1 MGNTRVKT
9 VVTGAVASMALLLS
23 ACGGAENGDQNERNQ
38 SAPSQSQQG
47 GDGSGQDGSGR
58 DGMSEQGVTT
68 VDDIY
73 GPAASKVP
81 TNPGDEGSAQGMADD
96 PVATAASNNPLLT
109 NLTKAVKTAGLVDT
123 LNKPDAEYTVFAP
136 ADSAFEK
143 LDPATL
149 DALLNDPAKKEQLTN
164 ILTYHVVPERMSAEQ
179 LGNAG
184 EVETVNGETVP
195 ISGSGENIEIDGANV
210 QVGNVPTANATV
222 FVIDEVLMP
231 PKS

>member
-47 GDGSGQDGSGR
+47 GDGSGQDRSGR
-58 DGMSEQGVTT
+58 DGMSEPGVTT

-81 TNPGDEGSAQGMADD
+81 TDPGDEGSAQGMADD

-136 ADSAFEK
+136 TDSAFEK

-149 DALLNDPAKKEQLTN
+149 DALLNDPAKKEQLTG

-195 ISGSGENIEIDGANV
+195 ISGNGENVEIDGANV

-231 PKS
+231 PKR